1 MSPSRVSLVMLYDAF
16 RSPTQCFSAL
26 YQRGIWGWQPFI
38 ILLISPFLFWGAYF
52 DIVDFEW
59 LKSELISNMSIP
71 QDQQALL
78 NSNTLLAG
86 EVILDVTGRAFAVL
100 LLGFWFTLATRQS
113 QYKMGYWKW
122 VAASCIMLFPAV
134 LGDFASYISLLVN
147 HGQIINYA
155 ADLKSLNGLV
165 KLSPDHHWYIL
176 TSTVPLL
183 LPWYIILGY
192 AALGA
197 WTEFDKGQAL
207 AIAILPWAL
216 FFVILSGIT
225 AFN

>member
-1 MSPSRVSLVMLYDAF
+1 MTPSRNSLVMLYDAF
-16 RSPTQCFSAL
+16 RSPTQCFTAL

-100 LLGFWFTLATRQS
+100 LLGFWFTLATR
-113 QYKMGYWKW
+113 KPNTKW
-122 VAASCIMLFPAV
+122 GI
-134 LGDFASYISLLVN
+134 G
-147 HGQIINYA
+147 
-155 ADLKSLNGLV
+155 NG
-165 KLSPDHHWYIL
+165 
-176 TSTVPLL
+176 
-183 LPWYIILGY
+183 
-192 AALGA
+192 
-197 WTEFDKGQAL
+197 
-207 AIAILPWAL
+207 
-216 FFVILSGIT
+216 
-225 AFN
+225 